1 MRRRP
6 DARLGINFGVGWPTG
21 RCFKRTNAL
30 PAGIGMWSS
39 QISRRARSASSETEG
54 QPGPEAGKENAAPR
68 RPTVRTCGPW
78 LLLVLGGIGC
88 SHFNALPPK
97 LEPAEPVQYSKLEV
111 PSNLEVISVD
121 FEAVASNG
129 GDDGLRS
136 RAWLK
141 VYGRHRQTRTLY
153 LLIYER
159 GTGRRDPID
168 VIEIASVEADTII
181 ERRQR

>member
-1 MRRRP
+1 MRTR
-6 DARLGINFGVGWPTG
+6 
-21 RCFKRTNAL
+21 
-30 PAGIGMWSS
+30 
-39 QISRRARSASSETEG
+39 
-54 QPGPEAGKENAAPR
+54 
-68 RPTVRTCGPW
+68 GPW
-78 LLLVLGGIGC
+78 LLLLLGGIGC

-97 LEPAEPVQYSKLEV
+97 LEPAEPVQYSTLEV

-159 GTGRRDPID
+159 GTGRRSPID